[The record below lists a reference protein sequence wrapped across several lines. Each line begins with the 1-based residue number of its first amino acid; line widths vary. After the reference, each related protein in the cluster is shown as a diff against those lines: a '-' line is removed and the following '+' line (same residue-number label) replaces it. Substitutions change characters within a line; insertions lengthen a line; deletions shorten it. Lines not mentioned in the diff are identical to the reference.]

1 MKSITP
7 TELKAW
13 MDEQK
18 QFILIDV
25 LENFERDIFNI
36 GGLHIPLNDVL
47 ERRNEFDHEIPVI
60 VYCEKGIR
68 SGIVVQRLEA
78 FGFTNLYNLSG
89 GMSGWKRS
97 VD

>member
-1 MKSITP
+1 MKSISP
-7 TELKAW
+7 QDLKQW

-18 QFILIDV
+18 EFILIDV
-25 LENFERDIFNI
+25 REPFERDVFHI

-47 ERRNEFDHEIPVI
+47 ERRNEFDHQMPVV

-78 FGFTNLYNLSG
+78 FGFTNLYNLAG
-89 GMSGWKRS
+89 GMSSWKKFY
-97 VD
+97 